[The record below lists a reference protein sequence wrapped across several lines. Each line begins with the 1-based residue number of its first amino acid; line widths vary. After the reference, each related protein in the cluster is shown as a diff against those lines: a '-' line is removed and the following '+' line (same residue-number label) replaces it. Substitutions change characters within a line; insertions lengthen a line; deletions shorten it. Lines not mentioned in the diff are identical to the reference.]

1 MITIAWCCSKCVH
14 IHTGHTAST
23 QTHSS
28 FITCIVFCLPTSIY
42 RAMIPPNSF
51 FKSPNVMDYSV
62 CLTVK
67 SACSKVVQYRHN
79 DAKTQCFFI
88 NHWVILIHKFLTL
101 RWSVILRLE
110 CVCSLG
116 SQFRRGAGVLD
127 MVFETPSQLL
137 TCGYDTFVRMWD
149 LRLNPR
155 YVTISFFS
163 G

>member
-1 MITIAWCCSKCVH
+1 
-14 IHTGHTAST
+14 
-23 QTHSS
+23 
-28 FITCIVFCLPTSIY
+28 
-42 RAMIPPNSF
+42 
-51 FKSPNVMDYSV
+51 MDYSV

-67 SACSKVVQYRHN
+67 TVCSKVVKYGHN
-79 DAKTQCFFI
+79 FAKAQCFLLDHCLKFI
-88 NHWVILIHKFLTL
+88 ENIESFNLIHKFLNF
-101 RWSVILRLE
+101 SVIFRLE

-155 YVTISFFS
+155 YVTIFFFS